1 MASHEAKW
9 RYIPIVLDLLGVVIE
24 HDQSCL
30 DALKKEQTLLA
41 PKTYFTREES
51 VLEMLKQRNIT
62 FQALQAKK
70 MPHNGVDLPLLS
82 TEFEPSTS
90 TRNDTLEPATPDNV
104 VNLSSVT
111 LLDDELST
119 LFKGLSFSPSSG
131 RILKISHTHI
141 E

>member
-1 MASHEAKW
+1 MIS
-9 RYIPIVLDLLGVVIE
+9 V
-24 HDQSCL
+24 
-30 DALKKEQTLLA
+30 ALEQTLLV
-41 PKTYFTREES
+41 PKTYFTTEES
-51 VLEMLKQRNIT
+51 VLEMLKQWNIT
-62 FQALQAKK
+62 SQALQAKK
-70 MPHNGVDLPLLS
+70 MPQNGVDLPLLS

-90 TRNDTLEPATPDNV
+90 THNDTLEPATPDNV

-119 LFKGLSFSPSSG
+119 LFKGLSFCPSSG